1 MTRQKSQL
9 PECGNLSAHCKTKEK
24 HEFPISEMKLKL
36 SQEHIAIKRRQ
47 GESSQIDF
55 TNENFQKDRYDSNTK
70 L

>member
-1 MTRQKSQL
+1 MWESKCTLQAKR
-9 PECGNLSAHCKTKEK
+9 KTPVPNIEDEVKT
-24 HEFPISEMKLKL
+24 L